1 MAPQCNWRICLTVLL
16 CLLLLGTTHS
26 SWPRAHPVAAQGG
39 APQCLH
45 NACTTNCLAY
55 QYFLAG
61 HNNYYAWYDT
71 AYELTGCDMPAWRT
85 AAEFLLAVAAE
96 LLGAPGSYTMQCW
109 QMVLGQLSE
118 CSRQCNDHFIRDCR
132 YAPNVRTTITDCRQG
147 YLSVEVDN
155 YRNAEKV
162 PEFQPNAYSRKFN
175 LYVYLQL
182 EGGQKLLL
190 ARYEM
195 PSLRYPG
202 VWINDAALA
211 ECRRQYNDNR
221 CDLLEPFLQP
231 QATSMTLPWSSL
243 GGLINLDGITENHED
258 IDSAP
263 SDGYIRLEGDGDRV
277 TIRQGPYAGYK
288 YVWEHNISAG
298 TYNEWVEE
306 WNAYNGDVTFT
317 NEQCNHWWCDLYGD
331 QIDRDTTVFAVEGPP
346 ERILS
351 GEYSV
356 QAEARLAHDREIN
369 DNTATC
375 TYQVTGPPP
384 PATATFTPPP
394 CIGQQV
400 QVLVPG
406 DTEGEFC
413 PGENRHIYTLQ
424 VPSGLREL
432 WLQLFFP
439 WEGGY
444 RDFDLIVQPSGSLPA
459 NKFSCEPEHYGSETD
474 QRCFFLDPPPGSYQV
489 YVDRVSGAGTYML
502 RVIFAYPPPTPP
514 HTATPSP
521 TVTRTPTRTA
531 TPTLTPTLT
540 RTPTP
545 TFTPTLTRTP
555 TPTFTPRPTRT
566 PTPTF
571 TPRPTRTPTPTFTPF
586 TRTPTPTFTPRPTR
600 TPTPTFTPR
609 PTRTPTPTLTPTL
622 TRTPTPTRTPK
633 PEATALPPGVTRTPT
648 RTSTPTLTPTLTRTP
663 TLTFT
668 PRPTRTPTPTFTPY
682 TRTST
687 PTLTPTLTRTP
698 TPTLTPTLTRTP
710 TPTLTPTLTRTPTPT
725 YTPKP

>member
-1 MAPQCNWRICLTVLL
+1 MAPRCNWRICLTVLL
-16 CLLLLGTTHS
+16 CLLLLGTTHG

-39 APQCLH
+39 GSQCLH

-61 HNNYYAWYDT
+61 HNNYYAWYDS
-71 AYELTGCDMPAWRT
+71 AYVLTGCDMPAWRT

-96 LLGAPGSYTMQCW
+96 LLGAPGGYTMQCW

-118 CSRQCNDHFIRDCR
+118 CSRQCNDHFIRNCR
-132 YAPNVRTTITDCRQG
+132 YAPNVRTIITDCRQG

-155 YRNAEKV
+155 YRNAEKA
-162 PEFQPNAYSRKFN
+162 PEYQPNAYSRKFN
-175 LYVYLQL
+175 LYVYLQR

-195 PSLRYPG
+195 PSLRHPD

-231 QATSMTLPWSSL
+231 QATSVTLPWSSL
-243 GGLINLDGITENHED
+243 GGLINLDGITKNHKG

-277 TIRQGPYAGYK
+277 TIKQGPYAGYK
-288 YVWEHNISAG
+288 YVWEHNISKG

-317 NEQCNHWWCDLYGD
+317 NEQCNHWWCDVYGD
-331 QIDRDTTVFAVEGPP
+331 QIDRDTTVFVVEGPP

-351 GEYSV
+351 GDYSI
-356 QAEARLAHDREIN
+356 QAEARLAHDRDIR

-375 TYQVTGPPP
+375 TYPVTGPPP

-394 CIGQQV
+394 CVGQQV

-413 PGENRHIYTLQ
+413 PGENRHTYTLQ
-424 VPSGLREL
+424 VPSGLHMVDLRV
-432 WLQLFFP
+432 FFP

-444 RDFDLIVQPSGSLPA
+444 RDFDLTVQPSQPVPA
-459 NKFSCEPEHYGSETD
+459 KKFSCVPERNVAETE
-474 QRCFFLDPPPGSYQV
+474 QYCVFLDPPSGTYQV
-489 YVDRVSGAGTYML
+489 YVDRISGSGTYTL
-502 RVIFAYPPPTPP
+502 RVFFGR
-514 HTATPSP
+514 PSP
-521 TVTRTPTRTA
+521 TPIHTPTRTPTLTPTLTPTRTPTRTS

-545 TFTPTLTRTP
+545 TLTPTL
-555 TPTFTPRPTRT
+555 
-566 PTPTF
+566 
-571 TPRPTRTPTPTFTPF
+571 
-586 TRTPTPTFTPRPTR
+586 TR

-622 TRTPTPTRTPK
+622 TRTPTPTRTPA
-633 PEATALPPGVTRTPT
+633 PETTGLPPGVTRTPT
-648 RTSTPTLTPTLTRTP
+648 RTSTPT
-663 TLTFT
+663 
-668 PRPTRTPTPTFTPY
+668 PTPTFTPQP

-710 TPTLTPTLTRTPTPT
+710 TPTH
-725 YTPKP
+725 TPKP